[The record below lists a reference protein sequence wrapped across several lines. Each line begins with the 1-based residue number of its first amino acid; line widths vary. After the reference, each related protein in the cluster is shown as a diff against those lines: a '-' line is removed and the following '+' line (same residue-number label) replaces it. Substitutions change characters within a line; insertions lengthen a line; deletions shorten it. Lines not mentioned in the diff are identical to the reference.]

1 MRKFLDTKAGA
12 TFFEELPNLTINPR
26 KDCVEI
32 IFKLKPGLYA
42 IINLRRFGKD
52 EIMLFAN
59 WGNYFMRLQN
69 PEAQLPRIK
78 KTCPTLYA
86 VLMGEDKDNVNQ
98 LRHKDAKNYETGLG
112 VICKVDGEA
121 PIFSLLNND
130 ILDKVNMLVN
140 KNVDIYNELNTN
152 PPFPAWKDGLRDLW
166 NYFFCRFPV
175 NCLESKKIIMDTLT
189 IAFDDRN
196 LVSAISDRSNHII
209 DSLRQY

>member
-12 TFFEELPNLTINPR
+12 TVFEELPNLTINPR
-26 KDCVEI
+26 KDCIEI

-86 VLMGEDKDNVNQ
+86 VLMGEDKDNINQ

-112 VICKVDGEA
+112 VICKVDGEV
-121 PIFSLLNND
+121 PIFALLNND
-130 ILDKVNMLVN
+130 ILDKINMLVN
-140 KNVDIYNELNTN
+140 KNVDIYNELNTT

-166 NYFFCRFPV
+166 N
-175 NCLESKKIIMDTLT
+175 
-189 IAFDDRN
+189 
-196 LVSAISDRSNHII
+196 
-209 DSLRQY
+209 

>member
-1 MRKFLDTKAGA
+1 MILQRSPGNSSPRLCAGEESGFSFKTVCKYNIYYTIMRKFLDTKAGA

-26 KDCVEI
+26 KDCIEI

-121 PIFSLLNND
+121 PIFALLNND

-166 NYFFCRFPV
+166 N
-175 NCLESKKIIMDTLT
+175 
-189 IAFDDRN
+189 
-196 LVSAISDRSNHII
+196 
-209 DSLRQY
+209 

>member
-1 MRKFLDTKAGA
+1 MQRSPGNSAPRLCAGEESGFSFKTVCKYNIYYTIMRKFLDTKAGA

-26 KDCVEI
+26 KDCIEI
-32 IFKLKPGLYA
+32 IFKLKPGIYV

-69 PEAQLPRIK
+69 PEAQLPKIK
-78 KTCPTLYA
+78 KTCPILYA

-121 PIFSLLNND
+121 PIFALLDND

-166 NYFFCRFPV
+166 N
-175 NCLESKKIIMDTLT
+175 
-189 IAFDDRN
+189 
-196 LVSAISDRSNHII
+196 
-209 DSLRQY
+209 